1 MFCERLLKT
10 YQPTQDL
17 LPVLLGNTVHICS
30 EEWTL
35 GNSSVIE
42 NGDLGSQQTYTE
54 ISALPSSKDKL
65 TTLT

>member
-17 LPVLLGNTVHICS
+17 LPVLLSNTVHICS

-35 GNSSVIE
+35 GNSVME

-54 ISALPSSKDKL
+54 ISASSPSD
-65 TTLT
+65 